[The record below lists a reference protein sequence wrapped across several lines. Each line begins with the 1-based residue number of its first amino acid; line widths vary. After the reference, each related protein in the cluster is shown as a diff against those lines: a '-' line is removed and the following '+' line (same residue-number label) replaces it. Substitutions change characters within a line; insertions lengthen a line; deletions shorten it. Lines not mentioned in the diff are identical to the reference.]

1 MGAAVG
7 PILLSGGVCVHC
19 LGGVGGMMGGVGGF
33 WGAVTK
39 YISM

>member
-19 LGGVGGMMGGVGGF
+19 LGGVGGRLEAGG
-33 WGAVTK
+33 GAVTK